1 MTDREKA
8 IVMAYTGT
16 CMLAGDK
23 LGIYYQYIQEKLGHC
38 VMTHELAYPEVQDAI
53 KETAKDDFIGLCRGD
68 EPRVMT
74 LEEVRQERLCWIED
88 EDDGMMTRLFPA
100 AMFGIGEYADG
111 SKSYMFLAQKPWAA
125 DVNNY
130 EWWYIIADYG
140 QTWRCWSS
148 RPTDEQREATPWN

>member
-53 KETAKDDFIGLCRGD
+53 KEAAKDDFIGLCRCD

-74 LEEVRQERLCWIED
+74 YDELATFDGAFLIESSATSPLDWVYFLDTDTKSDAVWLEDFDWERYFVYRE
-88 EDDGMMTRLFPA
+88 
-100 AMFGIGEYADG
+100 
-111 SKSYMFLAQKPWAA
+111 
-125 DVNNY
+125 
-130 EWWYIIADYG
+130 DYG
-140 QTWRCWSS
+140 TYMRCWTS
-148 RPTDEQREATPWN
+148 RPTEEQRKVVPWDD

>member
-23 LGIYYQYIQEKLGHC
+23 LGIFYQYIQEKLGHC

-53 KETAKDDFIGLCRGD
+53 REATKDDFIELCIAND

-74 LEEVRQERLCWIED
+74 LEEVEEGQAYWLEMR
-88 EDDGMMTRLFPA
+88 
-100 AMFGIGEYADG
+100 GIASEYAICEMNDHG
-111 SKSYMFLAQKPWAA
+111 DSAFLDFTVQHGDKTLES
-125 DVNNY
+125 VG
-130 EWWYIIADYG
+130 YG
-140 QTWRCWSS
+140 KRFRCWTS
-148 RPTDEQREATPWN
+148 RPTDEQRKATSWE

>member
-38 VMTHELAYPEVQDAI
+38 VMTHELVYPEVQDAI
-53 KETAKDDFIGLCRGD
+53 REATKDDFIELCRAND

-74 LEEVRQERLCWIED
+74 LEEVEEGQAYWLEMR
-88 EDDGMMTRLFPA
+88 
-100 AMFGIGEYADG
+100 GIASEYAICKMNDHG
-111 SKSYMFLAQKPWAA
+111 DSAFLDFTVQHGDKTLESAG
-125 DVNNY
+125 
-130 EWWYIIADYG
+130 YG
-140 QTWRCWSS
+140 QRFRCWTS
-148 RPTDEQREATPWN
+148 RPTDAQREAIPWA